1 MVEDD
6 RNDALLVQEVFG
18 KGNHCLLKT
27 VEDGHEAIEYLLGKG
42 SYHNRQRNPLP
53 DVILLDLKMP
63 RIDGFEFLRWL
74 RHEAPRHL
82 RFLPVVV
89 MSSSDH
95 PRDVRRAY
103 ELGVNSYLL
112 KPIQWGEFQA
122 RMQALNIFWTQHVET
137 PISSK

>member
-1 MVEDD
+1 MRNTTNFLVVEDD

-18 KGNHCLLKT
+18 KANHCVLKT

-42 SYHNRQRNPLP
+42 SYHNRRQNPLP

-82 RFLPVVV
+82 RSTHTSF
-89 MSSSDH
+89 H
-95 PRDVRRAY
+95 F
-103 ELGVNSYLL
+103 G
-112 KPIQWGEFQA
+112 W
-122 RMQALNIFWTQHVET
+122 
-137 PISSK
+137 